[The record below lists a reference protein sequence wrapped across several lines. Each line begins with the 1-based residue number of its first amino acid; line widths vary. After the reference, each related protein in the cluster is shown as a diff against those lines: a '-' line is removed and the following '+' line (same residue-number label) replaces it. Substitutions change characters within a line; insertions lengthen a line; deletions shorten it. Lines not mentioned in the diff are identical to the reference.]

1 MEQSAG
7 EFLFIQSP
15 LSHQHLVVGRVQAGT
30 HFTLPRDLH
39 LEGSLLYRAYESAW
53 FYFSSVF
60 HLLHFLGTCMQELRD
75 IATVETIKG
84 KHFFL
89 ESDLKGE
96 VLKLDHTGKAI
107 LTVSGLEWLPCW
119 PSYVML
125 FAIHHIAP
133 STNLYYK
140 RSERQPIIWL
150 YNL

>member
-1 MEQSAG
+1 M
-7 EFLFIQSP
+7 
-15 LSHQHLVVGRVQAGT
+15 GRVQAGT
-30 HFTLPRDLH
+30 HFTLPQDLH

-53 FYFSSVF
+53 FYFSAVF
-60 HLLHFLGTCMQELRD
+60 HLLHFPGTCMQELRD

-107 LTVSGLEWLPCW
+107 LTVSGLDWLPCW

-125 FAIHHIAP
+125 FVVHHTAP
-133 STNLYYK
+133 STNLFNK
-140 RSERQPIIWL
+140 R
-150 YNL
+150 